1 MGKLDGKVAVIT
13 ASTRSIGRAIAE
25 KYLAEGAKVVI
36 SGRSADKGAAALEE
50 MGAGDNAHFIACD
63 ATQQDQVEALID
75 GTVDHY
81 GRVDIAVLNAGGIMH
96 AAPVAEMSDENWNHA
111 LNINLNHTFWGM
123 RKALQ
128 HMQPQEAGRIIAIS
142 SVEGK
147 LSKPTI
153 SHYSSN
159 KHAINGLVKVAAH
172 ENGTMGITVN
182 AILPGLVLTDMFYE
196 TGPATV
202 EAMQLEGGLDAL
214 AQMFSAGA
222 AIKRPNTVDEV
233 AAVALMLARDEA
245 KNITGCLFPC
255 DGGTMPY

>member
-13 ASTRSIGRAIAE
+13 ASTRSIGRAVAE
-25 KYLAEGAKVVI
+25 NYLAEGAKVVI
-36 SGRSADKGAAALEE
+36 SGRNADKGAAALEE

-75 GTVDHY
+75 GTVAHF
-81 GRVDIAVLNAGGIMH
+81 GRVDIAVLNAGGIMN
-96 AAPVAEMSDENWNHA
+96 ASPISEMTDENWNHA
-111 LNINLNHTFWGM
+111 LSINLNHTFWGM

-128 HMQPQEAGRIIAIS
+128 HMQPQGSGRIIAMS

-147 LSKPTI
+147 VSKPTI
-153 SHYSSN
+153 AHYSSN

-172 ENGTMGITVN
+172 ENGTLGITVN
-182 AILPGLVLTDMFYE
+182 AILPGIVLTDMFYE
-196 TGPATV
+196 TGPETV
-202 EAMQLEGGLDAL
+202 EALGLEGGLDAL
-214 AQMFSAGA
+214 AAMYASGS

-245 KNITGCLFPC
+245 KNITGCLFPV
-255 DGGTMPY
+255 DGGTSPY

>member
-13 ASTRSIGRAIAE
+13 ASTRSIGRAVAE
-25 KYLAEGAKVVI
+25 KYVAEGANVVI
-36 SGRSADKGAAALEE
+36 SGRSDEKGAAALEE
-50 MGAGDNAHFIACD
+50 MNAGEHAYFVKCD
-63 ATQQDQVEALID
+63 ATSQSDVENLID
-75 GTVDHY
+75 ATVDHY
-81 GRVDIAVLNAGGIMH
+81 GTLDIAVLNAGGIME
-96 AAPVAEMSDENWNHA
+96 AAPVADMTDENWNHA
-111 LNINLNHTFWGM
+111 LNLNLNHTFWGM
-123 RKALQ
+123 RRALK
-128 HMQPQEAGRIIAIS
+128 HMIPQQSGRIIAMS

-159 KHAINGLVKVAAH
+159 KHAINGLVKIAAH
-172 ENGTMGITVN
+172 ENGTQGITVN
-182 AILPGLVLTDMFYE
+182 AILPGIVLTDMFYE

-214 AQMFSAGA
+214 AAMYASGS

-245 KNITGCLFPC
+245 RNITGCLFPV

>member
-1 MGKLDGKVAVIT
+1 MGKLDDKVAVIT
-13 ASTRSIGRAIAE
+13 ASTRSIGRAVAE

-36 SGRSADKGAAALEE
+36 SGRTPEKGATALEE

-63 ATQQDQVEALID
+63 ATQQDQVEGLID
-75 GTVDHY
+75 GTVDHF
-81 GRVDIAVLNAGGIMH
+81 GRVDIAVLNAGGIQS
-96 AAPVAEMSDENWNHA
+96 AAPISEMTDENWNHA
-111 LNINLNHTFWGM
+111 LAINLNHTFWGM
-123 RKALQ
+123 RRALQ
-128 HMQPQEAGRIIAIS
+128 HMQKQESGRIIAMS

-172 ENGTMGITVN
+172 ENGTAGITVN

-202 EAMQLEGGLDAL
+202 DAMQLEGGLDAL
-214 AQMFSAGA
+214 ASMFSAGS

>member
-13 ASTRSIGRAIAE
+13 ASTRSIGRAVAE
-25 KYLAEGAKVVI
+25 KYLQEGANVVI
-36 SGRSADKGAAALEE
+36 SGRDEEKGAKALEE
-50 MGAGDNAHFIACD
+50 MDAGEHAFFVKCD
-63 ATQQDQVEALID
+63 ATTQSDVEALID
-75 GTVDHY
+75 KTVDHY
-81 GRVDIAVLNAGGIMH
+81 GRLDIAVLNAGGIQE
-96 AAPVAEMSDENWNHA
+96 AATVADMTDENWNHA
-111 LNINLNHTFWGM
+111 LSINLNHTFWGM
-123 RKALQ
+123 RRALKHMLPQ
-128 HMQPQEAGRIIAIS
+128 HSGRIIAMS

-172 ENGTMGITVN
+172 ENGTEGITVN
-182 AILPGLVLTDMFYE
+182 AILPGIVLTDMFYE
-196 TGPATV
+196 TGPQTV
-202 EAMQLEGGLDAL
+202 EMMQLEGGLDAL
-214 AQMFSAGA
+214 AAMYAAGS

>member
-25 KYLAEGAKVVI
+25 KYLAEGAKVVV
-36 SGRSADKGAAALEE
+36 SGRSADKGTEALTE
-50 MGAGDNAHFIACD
+50 MGAGDNAHFIAAD

-75 GTVDHY
+75 GTVDHF
-81 GRVDIAVLNAGGIMH
+81 GQVDISVLNAGGIMN
-96 AAPVAEMSDENWNHA
+96 AAPVSEMTDENWNHA
-111 LNINLNHTFWGM
+111 LAINLNHTFWGM
-123 RKALQ
+123 RRSLQ
-128 HMQPQEAGRIIAIS
+128 HMQKQQAGRIIAIS

-147 LSKPTI
+147 MSKPTI

-172 ENGTMGITVN
+172 ENGTQGITVN

-214 AQMFSAGA
+214 ATMFSAGS

-245 KNITGCLFPC
+245 KNITGALFPV

>member
-13 ASTRSIGRAIAE
+13 ASTRSIGRGIAE

-36 SGRSADKGAAALEE
+36 SGRSADKGATALDE

-75 GTVDHY
+75 GTVGHF
-81 GRVDIAVLNAGGIMH
+81 GRVDITVLNAGGIMN
-96 AAPVAEMSDENWNHA
+96 AAPVAEMTDENWNHA
-111 LNINLNHTFWGM
+111 LGINLNHTFWGM
-123 RKALQ
+123 RRSLQ
-128 HMQPQEAGRIIAIS
+128 HMQKQQSGRIIAIS

-147 LSKPTI
+147 VSKPTI

-172 ENGTMGITVN
+172 ENGTQGITVN
-182 AILPGLVLTDMFYE
+182 AILPGIVLTDMFYE
-196 TGPATV
+196 SGAATV

-214 AQMFSAGA
+214 AAMYASGS
-222 AIKRPNTVDEV
+222 AIKRPNTVEEV

-255 DGGTMPY
+255 DGGTSPY

>member
-25 KYLAEGAKVVI
+25 KYVAEGAKVVI
-36 SGRSADKGAAALEE
+36 SSRSADKGATALEE

-63 ATQQDQVEALID
+63 ATQQGDVEGLID
-75 GTVDHY
+75 ATVDHY
-81 GRVDIAVLNAGGIMH
+81 GTVDIAVLNAGGIMN
-96 AAPVAEMSDENWNHA
+96 AAPIAEMTDENWDHA
-111 LNINLNHTFWGM
+111 LSINLNHTFWGM
-123 RKALQ
+123 RRALQ
-128 HMQPQEAGRIIAIS
+128 HMQPKQSGRIIAIS

-153 SHYSSN
+153 GHYSSN

-172 ENGTMGITVN
+172 ENGTQGITVN
-182 AILPGLVLTDMFYE
+182 AILPGLVLTDMFHE

-214 AQMFSAGA
+214 ASMFSAGS
-222 AIKRPNTVDEV
+222 AIKRPNTVEEV

>member
-13 ASTRSIGRAIAE
+13 ASTRSIGRAVAE

-36 SGRSADKGAAALEE
+36 SGRTAEKGAAALEE
-50 MGAGDNAHFIACD
+50 IGAGDNAHFIACD
-63 ATQQDQVEALID
+63 ATQQDQVEALVD
-75 GTVDHY
+75 GAAAHF
-81 GRVDIAVLNAGGIMH
+81 GQLDIAVLNAGGIMN
-96 AAPVAEMSDENWNHA
+96 AAPIADMTDENWNHA
-111 LNINLNHTFWGM
+111 LSINLNHTFWGM
-123 RKALQ
+123 RRALQ
-128 HMQPQEAGRIIAIS
+128 HMQKQQSGRIIAMS

-153 SHYSSN
+153 AHYSSN

-172 ENGTMGITVN
+172 ENGTQGITVN

-214 AQMFSAGA
+214 ASMFSAGS

>member
-25 KYLAEGAKVVI
+25 KYLEEGAKVVV
-36 SGRSADKGAAALEE
+36 SSRSADKGAAALEE

-63 ATQQDQVEALID
+63 ATQQSDVEALID
-75 GTVDHY
+75 GTVDHF
-81 GRVDIAVLNAGGIMH
+81 GQLDIAVLNAGGIQN
-96 AAPVAEMSDENWNHA
+96 AAPISEMTDENWNHA
-111 LNINLNHTFWGM
+111 LAINLNHTFWGM
-123 RKALQ
+123 RRALQ
-128 HMQPQEAGRIIAIS
+128 HMQPKQSGRIIAMS

-153 SHYSSN
+153 GQYSSN

-172 ENGTMGITVN
+172 ENGTQGITVN

-202 EAMQLEGGLDAL
+202 DAMQLEGGLDAL
-214 AQMFSAGA
+214 AAMFSAGA
-222 AIKRPNTVDEV
+222 SIKRPNTVDEV

>member
-13 ASTRSIGRAIAE
+13 ASTRSIGRKIAE
-25 KYLAEGAKVVI
+25 TYLAEGAKVVV
-36 SGRSADKGAAALEE
+36 SSRSAEKGAAALEE

-63 ATQQDQVEALID
+63 ATQQADVEGLID
-75 GTVDHY
+75 GAAAHF
-81 GRVDIAVLNAGGIMH
+81 GQLDIVVLNAGGIQS
-96 AAPVAEMSDENWNHA
+96 ASSVAEMTDENWNHA
-111 LNINLNHTFWGM
+111 LAINLNHTFWGM
-123 RKALQ
+123 RRAINQML
-128 HMQPQEAGRIIAIS
+128 PQKSGRIIAIS

-147 LSKPTI
+147 MSKPTI

-159 KHAINGLVKVAAH
+159 KHAINGLVKVAAQ
-172 ENGTMGITVN
+172 ETGTEGITVN

-202 EAMQLEGGLDAL
+202 DAMQLEGGLDAL
-214 AQMFSAGA
+214 ASMFSAGS
-222 AIKRPNTVDEV
+222 AIKRPNTVEEV